1 MPAAF
6 STYNSMVGGNE
17 LCTCDKVRV
26 GACVGKDPDNG
37 DETFNCAVSADAC
50 DDESEFWSR
59 SKLKQEKGNEFEC
72 YLCSPF
78 DKAEVPTVEIG
89 AAETISAFSGN
100 NSNSKTTQDCT
111 GGIAVGAT
119 VGALMG
125 MFLVFA
131 IQFLCCRR
139 FHGSILDENE
149 NSSFNSE
156 FDDSEEFDDCQD
168 FVETTTTNNETKQLE
183 EITPEEGDAEDDEQP
198 GTMA

>member
-1 MPAAF
+1 M
-6 STYNSMVGGNE
+6 GGNE
-17 LCTCDKVRV
+17 LCTCDKVKT
-26 GACVGKDPDNG
+26 GACVGKDG
-37 DETFNCAVSADAC
+37 EDETYNCAVSADAC

-59 SKLKQEKGNEFEC
+59 DKLKQEMSDEFEC

-89 AAETISAFSGN
+89 AAETISASLSN
-100 NSNSKTTQDCT
+100 NNNNNTTQDCT

-139 FHGSILDENE
+139 FHGSILDEE

-168 FVETTTTNNETKQLE
+168 FVETTTNNETKQLE
-183 EITPEEGDAEDDEQP
+183 EINLDEEEADDDEQP